1 MTGIGMALE
10 EITLVLFTTLAP
22 SGAAA
27 LVLVGLP
34 ILAGKVEGAVR
45 EALDKL
51 VVFPLVVAMV
61 GLVASATHLGNPAN
75 ALYVLAGIG
84 RSPLSNEVACGVAF
98 LALAGFYWLTA
109 FSEHPRQKLRR
120 VLLAAMMAAGVL
132 FVVAIAFAYDADTI
146 VTWHTPYV
154 PLSLGLC
161 ALAGGP
167 LLAALTMRLAKC
179 PLVRGAYGLALV
191 VLSGVAAACAAVTF
205 VLQGMLLSDVA
216 NHMAKAA
223 DLVPGYFFAVVV
235 FVLLAFGGAFTA
247 AIALHKGKSD
257 RWASLPALVGAVLL
271 ALVAIFVMRFCFY
284 MSHMTV
290 GLGV

>member
-45 EALDKL
+45 DALDKL
-51 VVFPLVVAMV
+51 VVLPLVVAMV
-61 GLVASATHLGNPAN
+61 GLVASATHLGNPA
-75 ALYVLAGIG
+75 LYVLAGAG
-84 RSPLSNEVACGVAF
+84 RSPLSNEVICGVMF
-98 LALAGFYWLTA
+98 LALAGFYWLSA

-120 VLLAAMMAAGVL
+120 VLLAVMMAAGVL

-154 PLSLGLC
+154 PLSLDFC
-161 ALAGGP
+161 ALSGGT

-223 DLVPGYFFAVVV
+223 DLVPGYFFAVVA

-247 AIALHKGKSD
+247 AIALHKGKGD

-271 ALVAIFVMRFCFY
+271 ALVAIFVMRFYFY